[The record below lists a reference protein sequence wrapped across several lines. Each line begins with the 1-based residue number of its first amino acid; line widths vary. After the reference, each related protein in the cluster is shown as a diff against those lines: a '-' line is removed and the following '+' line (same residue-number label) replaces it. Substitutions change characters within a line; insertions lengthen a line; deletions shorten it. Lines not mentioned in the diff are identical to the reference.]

1 MSQIISY
8 NEEEITEYLK
18 KHPTFF
24 ERHPA
29 LLADMYIPSHHG
41 SGAVSLAERQQLAQR
56 DKIRVLEAKFSE
68 LMHHGEQN
76 DSIIH
81 HMHVLAVSLLEA
93 NTLADTVAQAETVL
107 KTTFNVPFV
116 SLQLWDSA
124 SSGLTTVSELIR
136 PWANEL
142 ASPYTGPR
150 PPALTF
156 EAIGGQLPSVDDHS
170 YAVVTIKREE
180 HAIAMLLLASDDA
193 ARFYEGMGT
202 LYLGR
207 IGELIGAGLSRFLTV

>member
-24 ERHPA
+24 ERHSS
-29 LLADMYIPSHHG
+29 LLADMYIPSAHG

-56 DKIRVLEAKFSE
+56 DKIRVLEAKFNE
-68 LMHHGEQN
+68 LITHGTQN
-76 DSIIH
+76 DNIIQ
-81 HMHVLAVSLLEA
+81 HMHQLAVLLLAADSLQETIARTEA
-93 NTLADTVAQAETVL
+93 TL

-116 SLQLWDSA
+116 ALQLWNPPKGSSA
-124 SSGLTTVSELIR
+124 APVSELIR

-142 ASPYTGPR
+142 TQPYTGPR

-156 EAIGGQLPSVDDHS
+156 EAIGGQLPSVDEHS
-170 YAVVTIKREE
+170 YAVVTIKHQEQPL
-180 HAIAMLLLASDDA
+180 AMLLLASDDT

-207 IGELIGAGLSRFLTV
+207 IGELIGAGMSKFL

>member
-1 MSQIISY
+1 MSQIISF

-76 DSIIH
+76 DSIIQ

-93 NTLADTVAQAETVL
+93 TSLEDTLSRAESVL
-107 KTTFNVPFV
+107 KSTFNVPFV
-116 SLQLWDSA
+116 SLQLWKPIE
-124 SSGLTTVSELIR
+124 SSGLPSVSELIR

-180 HAIAMLLLASDDA
+180 QAIAMLLLASDDA

-207 IGELIGAGLSRFLTV
+207 IGELIGAGLSRFF